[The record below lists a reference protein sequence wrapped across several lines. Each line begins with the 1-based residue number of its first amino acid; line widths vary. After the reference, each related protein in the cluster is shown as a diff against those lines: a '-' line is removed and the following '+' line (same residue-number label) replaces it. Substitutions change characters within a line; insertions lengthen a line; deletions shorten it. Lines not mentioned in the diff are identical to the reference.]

1 MARVHGWKEPHGGGK
16 KALVKGG
23 EVRSSEIRS
32 VNGQTLTQVAGGT
45 QQIISVN
52 PMALEWGENE
62 FSWLV

>member
-32 VNGQTLTQVAGGT
+32 VNGQTLTQVVGVA
-45 QQIISVN
+45 QHSISVS
-52 PMALEWGENE
+52 PMALEWGEKE
-62 FSWLV
+62 FPWLV